1 MADGF
6 CFKDIDGMVLT
17 LPQTRQP
24 YGRLLVIHCK
34 SAYDNARKNMNVFGL
49 TMDNLSDGCCRV
61 QELLDASLE
70 DDSDTKSKVLHWL
83 ESSNINLTTTP
94 QSSTLFNTKT
104 SKVIPIYKFP
114 R

>member
-24 YGRLLVIHCK
+24 YGRLLAIHCK
-34 SAYDNARKNMNVFGL
+34 AAYDNARKNMNVFGL
-49 TMDNLSDGCCRV
+49 TIII
-61 QELLDASLE
+61 
-70 DDSDTKSKVLHWL
+70 WL
-83 ESSNINLTTTP
+83 FCFIIN
-94 QSSTLFNTKT
+94 F
-104 SKVIPIYKFP
+104 IY